1 MEGKEKRREEK
12 RREEKRREEKRREEK
27 RRKRDSRVLD
37 ATLMTKYY
45 SIRRR
50 GVTIRGESIIEIA
63 AESDIRASRE
73 AINNE
78 NNNSLITA

>member
-1 MEGKEKRREEK
+1 MKWKEKRREEK
-12 RREEKRREEKRREEK
+12 RREEK
-27 RRKRDSRVLD
+27 
-37 ATLMTKYY
+37 
-45 SIRRR
+45 RRR